1 MTCTDGRIA
10 GAIQV
15 VTIDPDDAKDF
26 DDAICL
32 RRISAEQWKLWVH
45 IADVSHYVKP
55 GTALDEEAAQTR
67 QFDLPCGSGDPDA
80 AGSPEQRTLLAET
93 QRGSPD

>member
-1 MTCTDGRIA
+1 MKRPRSPLRRPRVRALRNSTGRIDCR
-10 GAIQV
+10 GHDV

-32 RRISAEQWKLWVH
+32 RRAREDRWILWVH

-55 GTALDEEAAQTR
+55 GGALDKESRKTR
-67 QFDLPCGSGDPDA
+67 QLHIPG
-80 AGSPEQRTLLAET
+80 
-93 QRGSPD
+93 